1 VTTPI
6 RSNQEVQVQPIIPF
20 IPWDW
25 RDNSWLSPYP
35 DGRDDRTDATP
46 TDHRPD
52 TGLVGYGVEA
62 TDGSIGSIDERNA
75 EVPTDCLLVDTGP
88 WIFGTKVV
96 LPVGTVR
103 HVDHENRKVL
113 VDRTK
118 DQVKAAPEYDPDAD
132 GDTYRQRLGDYY
144 SDSYRTAPPA

>member
-1 VTTPI
+1 M
-6 RSNQEVQVQPIIPF
+6 QPILPF

-35 DGRDDRTDATP
+35 TGRTDETP
-46 TDHRPD
+46 PEDRPD

-62 TDGSIGSIDERNA
+62 TDGSIGSVDGDNA
-75 EVPTDCLLVDTGP
+75 KVPSDCLLVDTGP
-88 WIFGTKVV
+88 WIFGSKVV

-103 HVDHENRKVL
+103 HVDHENRTVH

-118 DQVKAAPEYDPDAD
+118 DQVKAAPDYDPDAD
-132 GDTYRQRLGDYY
+132 GDTYRQRIGDYY
-144 SDSYRTAPPA
+144 SESYRTTPPN